1 MEKEKLN
8 NVLYKVC
15 LKAAQERRKGWYRT
29 ENSIN
34 ESINKELGSTYKIM
48 EDKLW
53 KLTNTQ
59 TEKLDNVTEFH
70 PPSSQ

>member
-1 MEKEKLN
+1 
-8 NVLYKVC
+8 LYKVR

-48 EDKLW
+48 EDKLR

-59 TEKLDNVTEFH
+59 TEK
-70 PPSSQ
+70 